1 MKKLFSITSVV
12 LLVLSLVVVSIGAEP
27 KRAKA
32 AENVPQYRNVMY
44 YGDWSIW
51 GGEGN
56 FYPKDI
62 PADQL
67 THLNFA
73 FLDFNSNGDL
83 VFTDKDAAVGAPV
96 GQEGVQWGG
105 ANAGVLNAIQ
115 DLRAQNPNLKIGVQ
129 LEAGLS
135 REISRQLQRIQQNGL
150 TL

>member
-115 DLRAQNPNLKIGVQ
+115 DLRLKSE
-129 LEAGLS
+129 LENRGFSWRLV
-135 REISRQLQRIQQNGL
+135 
-150 TL
+150 

>member
-115 DLRAQNPNLKIGVQ
+115 DLRAQNPNLKIGV
-129 LEAGLS
+129 S
-135 REISRQLQRIQQNGL
+135 V
-150 TL
+150 

>member
-1 MKKLFSITSVV
+1 MNKKMKKLFSITSVV

-115 DLRAQNPNLKIGVQ
+115 DLRAQNPNLKIGVSV
-129 LEAGLS
+129 GGWS
-135 REISRQLQRIQQNGL
+135 KSGDF
-150 TL
+150 

>member
-115 DLRAQNPNLKIGVQ
+115 DLRAQNPNLKIGVSV
-129 LEAGLS
+129 G
-135 REISRQLQRIQQNGL
+135 G
-150 TL
+150 

>member
-1 MKKLFSITSVV
+1 
-12 LLVLSLVVVSIGAEP
+12 
-27 KRAKA
+27 
-32 AENVPQYRNVMY
+32 VPQYRNVMY

-51 GGEGN
+51 GGEGT

-73 FLDFNSNGDL
+73 FLDFNINGDL

-105 ANAGVLNAIQ
+105 ANAGGLNAIQ
-115 DLRAQNPNLKIGVQ
+115 DLRAQNPNLKIGVSV
-129 LEAGLS
+129 GGWS
-135 REISRQLQRIQQNGL
+135 
-150 TL
+150 

>member
-115 DLRAQNPNLKIGVQ
+115 DLRAQNPNLKIGVSV
-129 LEAGLS
+129 GGWS
-135 REISRQLQRIQQNGL
+135 KSGDFS
-150 TL
+150 